1 MYKIETYLDPDRL
14 PVIEKN
20 LICEEKIQANSPEKI
35 YEMLNRYFR
44 LGYRTEEYIYMV
56 ALDTKSNILG
66 VFELSHGSVNSS
78 ICNNREIFMKALICG
93 ASGIILA
100 HNHPSG
106 DVTPSE
112 QDIST
117 ARNVAKAGKMIG
129 ADLIDN
135 LICSDTTYFS
145 FKEKNML

>member
-1 MYKIETYLDPDRL
+1 MYKIETYLDPDRI
-14 PVIEKN
+14 PVMEKH
-20 LICEEKIQANSPEKI
+20 LVSEKKLQVSSPSKVF
-35 YEMLNRYFR
+35 EMLNQYFR

-56 ALDTKSNILG
+56 ALDTKSNIIG

-117 ARNVAKAGKMIG
+117 ARNVAEAGKMIG
-129 ADLIDN
+129 ANLIDN
-135 LICSDTTYFS
+135 LICSDATYFS
-145 FKEKNML
+145 FKEKDML

>member
-1 MYKIETYLDPDRL
+1 
-14 PVIEKN
+14 
-20 LICEEKIQANSPEKI
+20 
-35 YEMLNRYFR
+35 
-44 LGYRTEEYIYMV
+44 MV

-66 VFELSHGSVNSS
+66 VFELSHGSVNGS
-78 ICNNREIFMKALICG
+78 ICNNREIFMKALICE

-112 QDIST
+112 HDIST

-129 ADLIDN
+129 AKLIDY
-135 LICSDTTYFS
+135 LFHR
-145 FKEKNML
+145 